1 MTKQIMVGGVAVGGG
16 APVTIQSMCNT
27 KTEDAGA
34 TIEQILRLEQAG
46 CEIVRVTVP
55 TPEAA
60 EAVEIIKNSI
70 HIPLVA
76 DIHFDYRL
84 AIAAAEHGADK
95 IRINPGN
102 IGGEDRVKAV
112 VDCCRAHKVPIRIG
126 VNGGSLEKELLAK
139 YGRVTPEALVESALG
154 HVALLEKYDFTDICI
169 SVKSSDVPLN
179 MAAYRLL
186 HERVDYPLHLGV
198 TEAGEGEDGRIK
210 SAVGIGAL
218 LADGIGDTLRVS
230 LSEAPE
236 CEIPVA
242 YALADYITSTR
253 GGHPEI
259 PALPAPEFDYLH
271 PQRRPT
277 CPVMNIGGS
286 HTPVVVSYRPD
297 GEMADWGTT
306 VPDYVYVGR
315 HLPES
320 EQRREGMGYIVD
332 ADVWQP
338 QDGVYPAF
346 TAANLMFAGACGTVP
361 KFLFLSYVAFN
372 DEVAAFLRL
381 HPETV
386 IVAGTRHPNITA
398 DLRALVHT
406 LCWDMVWAV
415 TNANYTNSG
424 QRPTPVA

>member
-60 EAVEIIKNSI
+60 EAVETIKNSI

-186 HERVDYPLHLGV
+186 SERTDYPLHLGV
-198 TEAGEGEDGRIK
+198 TEAGTPSMGLVK
-210 SAVGIGAL
+210 SAMGIGGL
-218 LADGIGDTLRVS
+218 LCLGIGDTIRVTLTADPIEEIFAAKKILKATGLRKEGVN
-230 LSEAPE
+230 LIA
-236 CEIPVA
+236 C
-242 YALADYITSTR
+242 
-253 GGHPEI
+253 
-259 PALPAPEFDYLH
+259 
-271 PQRRPT
+271 PT
-277 CPVMNIGGS
+277 CGRTRIDLIPMAEEVERRLMNC
-286 HTPVVVSYRPD
+286 T
-297 GEMADWGTT
+297 
-306 VPDYVYVGR
+306 
-315 HLPES
+315 
-320 EQRREGMGYIVD
+320 
-332 ADVWQP
+332 
-338 QDGVYPAF
+338 
-346 TAANLMFAGACGTVP
+346 
-361 KFLFLSYVAFN
+361 K
-372 DEVAAFLRL
+372 
-381 HPETV
+381 
-386 IVAGTRHPNITA
+386 NITVAVMGCAVNGPGEAAAA
-398 DLRALVHT
+398 DIGIAGGKGEGLIFRKGEILYKVPQEQLVDK
-406 LCWDMVWAV
+406 LMEEIEKL
-415 TNANYTNSG
+415 
-424 QRPTPVA
+424 P